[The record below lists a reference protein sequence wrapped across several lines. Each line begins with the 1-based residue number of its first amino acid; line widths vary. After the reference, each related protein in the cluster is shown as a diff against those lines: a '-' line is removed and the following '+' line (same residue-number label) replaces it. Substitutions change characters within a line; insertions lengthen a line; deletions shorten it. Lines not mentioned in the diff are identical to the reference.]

1 MTIWIDLEEL
11 VRYFRHSSRPTG
23 IQRLTLEVSRALWR
37 LSGPRQEVRF
47 CRHANTPSGFSSI
60 HLPSLEAGIT
70 AAVAAVDTPAG
81 AAPAAAELPPR
92 WAPNGIVMRVAA
104 SGRRLP
110 PRLRRP
116 VGIIGRA
123 ALQIIATMP
132 DLWRA
137 ARTEI
142 KLNSV
147 QRAQIGGHGFDL
159 DGEGDDVTLGPG
171 DWIVNLG
178 ANWETPYP
186 PAFFD
191 MLRARGVK
199 FAILAHDLIPELFPE
214 WAVRINAENYRAWLR
229 RSAVAADLRFAAS
242 KCTAADLSAC
252 MAALGWQ
259 IPPPV
264 VLPIGYT
271 APAAPDP
278 AEPPPERPYVL
289 LVSTIEIRKNH
300 ALMFR
305 VWRRL
310 LRERPP
316 EQVPDLVFAGKIGWL
331 TADLL
336 QQLENTDWLDGKIR
350 FIPAPSD
357 GELASLYRNCLFT
370 VFPSLYEGWG
380 LPVTESLSFGKIVAA
395 SDRASIPEAGG
406 DFCVYYD
413 PENVEDA
420 YRTVRQL
427 IDDPAR
433 VRALEARL
441 AAGFNPPSWND
452 TARTILEALA
462 PGQPESGPPLERP
475 AVVWARS
482 QTRH

>member
-1 MTIWIDLEEL
+1 MTVWLDLEDV

-23 IQRLTLEVSRALWR
+23 IQRLTLEVSRALWQ

-47 CRHANTPSGFSSI
+47 CRHAGTGSGFRSI
-60 HLPSLEAGIT
+60 HFPSLEAGI
-70 AAVAAVDTPAG
+70 AAAAAAAD
-81 AAPAAAELPPR
+81 APAAAAPSVVELPPR
-92 WAPNGIVMRVAA
+92 WAPGGLVMRVAN

-123 ALQIIATMP
+123 VLQIVATMP
-132 DLWRA
+132 DLFRA
-137 ARTEI
+137 ARAEI

-159 DGEGDDVTLGPG
+159 DGDDVAFSAG
-171 DWIVNLG
+171 DWIVSLG

-186 PAFFD
+186 QAFFE
-191 MLRARGVK
+191 MLKAQGIK

-214 WAVRINAENYRAWLR
+214 WAVRVNAENFRAWLR
-229 RSAVAADLRFAAS
+229 SSAMAADVRFAVS
-242 KCTAADLSAC
+242 KSTAADLSAC
-252 MAALGWQ
+252 MAALGKQ

-264 VLPIGYT
+264 VLPVGH
-271 APAAPDP
+271 AAAAAPDP
-278 AEPPPERPYVL
+278 AERPLERPYVL

-310 LRERPP
+310 LRDLPA
-316 EQVPDLVFAGKIGWL
+316 EQAPDLVFAGKIGWL
-331 TADLL
+331 TADLV
-336 QQLENTDWLDGKIR
+336 QQLENTNWLDGKIK

-357 GELASLYRNCLFT
+357 GELAALYRNCLFT

-395 SDRASIPEAGG
+395 SDRASLPEAGG

-413 PENVEDA
+413 PENLEDA
-420 YRTVRQL
+420 YRTIRQL
-427 IDDPAR
+427 IEEPAR

-441 AAGFNPPSWND
+441 AAGFKPPTWTD
-452 TARTILEALA
+452 TANTILETLA
-462 PGQPESGPPLERP
+462 PNPPDVATAAADLP
-475 AVVWARS
+475 AVAWAPS
-482 QTRH
+482 K